1 MRSTLPNTG
10 SCAGSEPMKECS
22 GMQHASVSQRIV
34 SQIFVGQPRFNQL
47 RNWRPQ
53 KQTGISPPPAHARN
67 MSIIQKKYSHPVKT
81 QRM

>member
-10 SCAGSEPMKECS
+10 SCAGLEPTKECS
-22 GMQHASVSQRIV
+22 VIQHASASQRIV

-47 RNWRPQ
+47 RNWTDQ
-53 KQTGISPPPAHARN
+53 KQTCISPPPAHARN
-67 MSIIQKKYSHPVKT
+67 VSIIQKKYSHPVTT